1 MLLKTTGC
9 SPLLLFT
16 PPSLVPTTA
25 FPSLTFLPGFPVLSP
40 QPPVPLPH
48 CPFASASVSSI
59 LASSLPSAEMPEDP
73 LTHVPDSPHMRRSSP
88 AVHNGGASLRGLVQP
103 LPQHL
108 PEGQHGVCGVGDAM
122 VWPSHVME
130 LSHRQRFLLLHLEGG
145 WVGEGESWA
154 GASVGTLWSPGRV
167 TEGSASGGAQRHRTG
182 VRGGMDRQDGAGQLR
197 THVLEHQISDCPVL
211 QHLLTLQRHL
221 EVPMCAGLG
230 VKRPVMFTL
239 HLGANWEVRV
249 REAPDNP
256 SAARLHWGTCIRCL
270 VRR

>member
-1 MLLKTTGC
+1 MVMRLPCRPGRARLSLQPESHFRGCLPLWSMLLDPPQNLISEASSSVSGEWRQVRSWTALEVFQMLLKTAGC

-16 PPSLVPTTA
+16 PPSLVPTTV

-130 LSHRQRFLLLHLEGG
+130 LSHRQRFLLLHLE
-145 WVGEGESWA
+145 
-154 GASVGTLWSPGRV
+154 
-167 TEGSASGGAQRHRTG
+167 
-182 VRGGMDRQDGAGQLR
+182 
-197 THVLEHQISDCPVL
+197 
-211 QHLLTLQRHL
+211 
-221 EVPMCAGLG
+221 
-230 VKRPVMFTL
+230 
-239 HLGANWEVRV
+239 
-249 REAPDNP
+249 
-256 SAARLHWGTCIRCL
+256 
-270 VRR
+270 